1 MREAVLQQEIR
12 LALGQRDDIML
23 FRINVGK
30 FRPLEGGP
38 RVIQSAPEGTPDL
51 LGVIHRRIFGQVGDH
66 FAVDEWVGQA
76 FGIEV
81 KTEKG
86 KQRTAQVAWQ
96 NAWEKRGGIYILA
109 RSLDDVY
116 RGLDITP

>member
-51 LGVIHRRIFGQVGDH
+51 LGVISPGR
-66 FAVDEWVGQA
+66 A

>member
-1 MREAVLQQEIR
+1 MSREAVLQQEIR

-51 LGVIHRRIFGQVGDH
+51 LGVISPGR
-66 FAVDEWVGQA
+66 A